1 MKAPYKAI
9 EFILEQAPKYAEAKA
24 QRVYLEEFRKTKKA
38 LLMKEALARGIDSGV
53 AQEREAYAH
62 YEYQELLLG
71 LQAAIEKEETLKWKL
86 TAAQIKSDIWRSE
99 QASERLGVKTT
110 EQGKYLDKYF
120 KHFVQFAILQ
130 SAQTIRE
137 GTFKE

>member
-24 QRVYLEEFRKTKKA
+24 QRIYLEEFRKTKKA
-38 LLMKEALARGIDSGV
+38 LLMKDAMARGIDSAV

-71 LQAAIEKEETLKWKL
+71 LQVAIEKEETLKWML
-86 TAAQIKSDIWRSE
+86 TAAQMKADIWRSE

-110 EQGKYLDKYF
+110 E
-120 KHFVQFAILQ
+120 
-130 SAQTIRE
+130 
-137 GTFKE
+137 

>member
-9 EFILEQAPKYAEAKA
+9 EFILEQAPKYAEAKS
-24 QRVYLEEFRKTKKA
+24 QRIYLEEFRKTKKA
-38 LLMKEALARGIDSGV
+38 LLMKDAMARGIDSAV

-86 TAAQIKSDIWRSE
+86 TAAQMKSDIWRSE

-110 EQGKYLDKYF
+110 E
-120 KHFVQFAILQ
+120 
-130 SAQTIRE
+130 
-137 GTFKE
+137 

>member
-24 QRVYLEEFRKTKKA
+24 QRIYLEEFRKTKKA
-38 LLMKEALARGIDSGV
+38 LLMKDAMSKGFDSAV

-62 YEYQELLLG
+62 YEYQELLQG
-71 LQAAIEKEETLKWKL
+71 LQVAIEKEETLKWKL
-86 TAAQIKSDIWRSE
+86 TAAQMKSDIWRSE

-110 EQGKYLDKYF
+110 E
-120 KHFVQFAILQ
+120 
-130 SAQTIRE
+130 
-137 GTFKE
+137 